1 MGWQVRCEA
10 LSASVLYFFLLFV
23 LMLCEAAREDYLHCG
38 EAGVVFPSDST
49 SGCVCPLQAA

>member
-1 MGWQVRCEA
+1 MRCEA
-10 LSASVLYFFLLFV
+10 LSARVLYFFLLFV

-38 EAGVVFPSDST
+38 EASVVFPSDST